1 MERINW
7 LKIKYTRSKT
17 MVDISKIS
25 TEERNEKT
33 KNIDLLSTKEVL
45 IAFNEEDKWVPYAVE
60 KAIPQIADTVDAITN
75 AFKKGGRLFYIGA
88 GTSGRLGV
96 LDASE
101 CSPTF
106 GVPDDMV
113 IGIIAGGDKALRY
126 PIEKVED
133 SKTEAVKD
141 LKSYNLSIEDFVIGI
156 TASGRTPY
164 AVAAVEY
171 ANSIGC
177 DTACITTSSN
187 SLIAKEAKHK
197 IEAITGA
204 EPVTG
209 STRMKSGTA
218 QKLILNMI
226 STASMVKLGK
236 VYENLMVDV
245 QMSNDKLVSRAVKIV
260 TEITKAD
267 EKTAYAY
274 LKKYN
279 SVKYAIFGIMAR
291 IDDKDQ
297 IEKILSKHNG
307 NIRESLKVIQ

>member
-1 MERINW
+1 
-7 LKIKYTRSKT
+7 

-218 QKLILNMI
+218 QKLICNMI
-226 STASMVKLGK
+226 STASMIKMGK
-236 VYENLMVDV
+236 VYENLMIDM
-245 QMSNDKLVSRAVKIV
+245 QPTNEKLVKRAQRIISQAASVSNEVADV
-260 TEITKAD
+260 T
-267 EKTAYAY
+267 
-274 LKKYN
+274 LKKYK
-279 SVKYAIFGIMAR
+279 SVKKTILSLLTK
-291 IDDKDQ
+291 IDD
-297 IEKILSKHNG
+297 IEKIDKLLDDSKG
-307 NIRESLKVIQ
+307 NIHLALKAGKND